1 MLDVNRT
8 SPSPPMDTPPMAEP
22 RRRQSVSSVTLVVPC
37 FNEQDVI
44 PEFYRRASA
53 TAVQLQMRGITMDM
67 LFVDDCSR
75 DRTWQI
81 LDDLAANDPRVKV
94 VRFARNRGHQVA
106 VTAGLDL
113 ADSDVVVILDADLQ
127 DPPELVEKMIGIV
140 EEGYDVVHAQRR
152 TRDGETA
159 FKLATARAFYWLL
172 KRLATVDIV
181 ENSGDFRAITRPVVL
196 ASREF
201 REPHRFLRG
210 MFCAMGFRQTIMKY
224 DRDARFAG
232 ETKYPLKRM
241 LRLAAD
247 AIFSFS
253 STPIKAI
260 VWCSMVLWGLSL
272 LFLGWSCYAHFV
284 LSSTTAGWTSIVFLL
299 NFFTGLILMSIAVV
313 GSYVGRIF
321 EQGQQRPLYWLEQ
334 ARNVR
339 FAADQQAMSP
349 EARLSRRVI
358 EANEAIADKSSGE
371 SIRPRSYSEAAA
383 HAGLHS

>member
-1 MLDVNRT
+1 
-8 SPSPPMDTPPMAEP
+8 
-22 RRRQSVSSVTLVVPC
+22 
-37 FNEQDVI
+37 
-44 PEFYRRASA
+44 
-53 TAVQLQMRGITMDM
+53 
-67 LFVDDCSR
+67 
-75 DRTWQI
+75 
-81 LDDLAANDPRVKV
+81 
-94 VRFARNRGHQVA
+94 
-106 VTAGLDL
+106 
-113 ADSDVVVILDADLQ
+113 
-127 DPPELVEKMIGIV
+127 
-140 EEGYDVVHAQRR
+140 
-152 TRDGETA
+152 
-159 FKLATARAFYWLL
+159 
-172 KRLATVDIV
+172 
-181 ENSGDFRAITRPVVL
+181 
-196 ASREF
+196 
-201 REPHRFLRG
+201 
-210 MFCAMGFRQTIMKY
+210 
-224 DRDARFAG
+224 
-232 ETKYPLKRM
+232 M

-272 LFLGWSCYAHFV
+272 LFLGWSCYAHFM
-284 LSSTTAGWTSIVFLL
+284 LNATTAGWTSIVFLL